1 MTYGKWQ
8 MILNVQATILFSL
21 HMIADFTMSLVV
33 GDNLNLQYW
42 QLPKVNINVLF
53 SRLSGKQMF

>member
-1 MTYGKWQ
+1 MK
-8 MILNVQATILFSL
+8 ILNVQATILFSL
-21 HMIADFTMSLVV
+21 HMIAYFTMSLLV

-53 SRLSGKQMF
+53 SKLSGKQMF